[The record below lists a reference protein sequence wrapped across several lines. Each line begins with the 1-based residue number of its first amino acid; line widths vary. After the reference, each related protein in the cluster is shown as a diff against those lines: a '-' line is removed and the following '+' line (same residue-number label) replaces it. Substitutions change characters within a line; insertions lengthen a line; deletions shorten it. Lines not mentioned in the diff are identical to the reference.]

1 MENLRKI
8 RCLVVDDEPMALSLI
23 ESYAQRTPFLQLRSA
38 CSNAFEA
45 LEILENEN
53 IDLVFLD
60 IQMPELSGLELSKTF
75 SKETRVIF
83 TTAFDQYALDGFK
96 ADALDYLL
104 KPFNFEEFYQAALRA
119 KEWFSLV
126 RQQAAE
132 KTTPAFLFVK
142 ADYKQIKIRLS
153 RVRYIEGLKDY
164 VKIYLSD
171 TTRPIL
177 TKITL
182 KTLEQQLP
190 EQLFMRV
197 HRSYIIGLEHIDSL
211 ERGQVIIGNERITVA
226 DQYKENFQEYIGKN
240 ALD

>member
-60 IQMPELSGLELSKTF
+60 IQMPELSGLELSKTL

-142 ADYKQIKIRLS
+142 ANYKQIKIQLS